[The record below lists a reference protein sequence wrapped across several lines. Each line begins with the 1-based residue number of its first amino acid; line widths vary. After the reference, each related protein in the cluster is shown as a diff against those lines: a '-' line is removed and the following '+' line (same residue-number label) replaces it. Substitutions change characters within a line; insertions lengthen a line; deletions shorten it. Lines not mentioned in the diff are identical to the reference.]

1 MKRIRTWIAALL
13 ALGSAPTIAAEPALS
28 PQDRSDIS
36 TYIIRLV
43 WGGFNTKD
51 DIRDDAVYQ
60 TQPPVQAKADLA
72 WIDQQLNQEWS
83 KKRAA
88 EATWPVRI
96 DFNRLDDV
104 FKMLRTKGIIA
115 LHNAGNTQTDAR
127 DDASEEWHR
136 LGGPKSGLQGF
147 IFYHGQDVEHV
158 IADGELHIGFS
169 TFPEGASPALELAR
183 QTALELKQAG
193 FAVTPPPDVDTR
205 ILITGIDWK
214 KRSPK

>member
-13 ALGSAPTIAAEPALS
+13 TLASAPSIAAEATLS
-28 PQDRSDIS
+28 AEDRSDIS
-36 TYIIRLV
+36 TSIARLV
-43 WGGFNTKD
+43 WGGFNTKG
-51 DIRDDAVYQ
+51 DIRDDAIYQ

-72 WIDQQLNQEWS
+72 WIDQQINHEWS

-88 EATWPVRI
+88 DATWPART
-96 DFNRLDDV
+96 DFDRLDDV
-104 FKMLRTKGIIA
+104 FKTLRSAGIIA

-136 LGGPKSGLQGF
+136 LGGANSGVKGF

-169 TFPEGASPALELAR
+169 TFPESASPALELAR

-214 KRSPK
+214 KWSPK